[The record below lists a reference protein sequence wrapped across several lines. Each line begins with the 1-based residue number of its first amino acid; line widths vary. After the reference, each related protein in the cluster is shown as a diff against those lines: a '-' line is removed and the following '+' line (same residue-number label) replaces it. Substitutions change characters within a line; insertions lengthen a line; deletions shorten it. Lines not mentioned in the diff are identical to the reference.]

1 MKKALIVVDFQ
12 NDFIDGALGFEKAQ
26 RLKERILGLVSG
38 FDGDVIFTFDTHE
51 SDYLSTKEG
60 ENLPISHCIKGT
72 KGWEMPREFA
82 PFLQKAVK
90 FELNLGSKNQNL
102 SGNSSGIQANLGF
115 KDENLSENLGSEI
128 YANLGFE
135 NQNSSGN
142 SSKIQ
147 TNLSE
152 NSGFKNENS
161 SEIQVNLGEN
171 SGLKNENLSLKNSN
185 SKNKNSSLKS
195 VNLSQ
200 NLAQIQAMSEANASF
215 FSFEKSTFG
224 SLELALFLR
233 AKAYEQVEFCG
244 LVSHICVFHNA
255 VLAFNAALNTRLI
268 LHQNATASF
277 DENLEQNAINLLKAF
292 WVEVV

>member
-51 SDYLSTKEG
+51 SDYLATKEG
-60 ENLPISHCIKGT
+60 KNLPISHCIKGT
-72 KGWEMPREFA
+72 KGWEMPREFV

-102 SGNSSGIQANLGF
+102 SGNSSGIQANLGGNSGF
-115 KDENLSENLGSEI
+115 KSENSSVKNKNLSENLGGEIQAKLSGKSSSEI
-128 YANLGFE
+128 YTNLGE
-135 NQNSSGN
+135 N
-142 SSKIQ
+142 
-147 TNLSE
+147 LDL
-152 NSGFKNENS
+152 KNENS
-161 SEIQVNLGEN
+161 SP
-171 SGLKNENLSLKNSN
+171 
-185 SKNKNSSLKS
+185 KS

-215 FSFEKSTFG
+215 FSFEKATFG

-292 WVEVV
+292 WVEII

>member
-51 SDYLSTKEG
+51 SDYLATKEG

-102 SGNSSGIQANLGF
+102 SGNFGGIQANLSGNSGF
-115 KDENLSENLGSEI
+115 KNENLSENLGSEI
-128 YANLGFE
+128 QANL
-135 NQNSSGN
+135 S
-142 SSKIQ
+142 
-147 TNLSE
+147 
-152 NSGFKNENS
+152 
-161 SEIQVNLGEN
+161 EN

-215 FSFEKSTFG
+215 FSFEKATFG

-292 WVEVV
+292 WVEVI

>member
-51 SDYLSTKEG
+51 SDYLATKEG

-102 SGNSSGIQANLGF
+102 SGNFSEIQANLDRNSGL
-115 KDENLSENLGSEI
+115 KNENSSENLGSEI
-128 YANLGFE
+128 QANLD
-135 NQNSSGN
+135 
-142 SSKIQ
+142 
-147 TNLSE
+147 E
-152 NSGFKNENS
+152 NSGFKNKNS
-161 SEIQVNLGEN
+161 SEIHANLGEN
-171 SGLKNENLSLKNSN
+171 LGLKNEKLSLKNSN
-185 SKNKNSSLKS
+185 SKNENSSPKS

-292 WVEVV
+292 WVEVA

>member
-51 SDYLSTKEG
+51 SDYLATKEG
-60 ENLPISHCIKGT
+60 KNLPISHCIKGT

-90 FELNLGSKNQNL
+90 FGLNLGSKNQNL
-102 SGNSSGIQANLGF
+102 SGNSGEIQVNLSGNLGF
-115 KDENLSENLGSEI
+115 KNENSGSEI

-135 NQNSSGN
+135 NQN
-142 SSKIQ
+142 
-147 TNLSE
+147 LSE
-152 NSGFKNENS
+152 NSSEIHANLDGNLGLKNENS
-161 SEIQVNLGEN
+161 S
-171 SGLKNENLSLKNSN
+171 LKNLN

-200 NLAQIQAMSEANASF
+200 NLAQIQAMSEANARF
-215 FSFEKSTFG
+215 FSFEKATFG